1 MKHTASFL
9 KLPDVFTTIR
19 LVLIPA
25 VFWSIPISSHL
36 ALFVLTI
43 IFVTDIMDG
52 YLARKL
58 RISDRIFGKV
68 YDHLVDKLLIL
79 TITYA
84 LNVYKDL
91 PNWAYM
97 FFLVREFLLII
108 GGVFI
113 WLSTPTHVD
122 GSNALGKVAG
132 ITFYAMV
139 IAYIFQVP
147 FRWHLL
153 ILSVIMSSI
162 AFVSYAYREMKKLKH
177 AKKR

>member
-1 MKHTASFL
+1 MKHTVSFL
-9 KLPDVFTTIR
+9 KLPDIFTTIR

-25 VFWSIPISSHL
+25 VFWAIPINPYL
-36 ALFVLTI
+36 ALLILSI
-43 IFVTDIMDG
+43 IFITDILDG

-91 PNWAYM
+91 PNWAYL

-113 WLSTPTHVD
+113 WLSTPAHVD
-122 GSNALGKVAG
+122 GSNILGKAAG
-132 ITFYAMV
+132 VSFYAMV
-139 IAYIFQVP
+139 IAYIFELPIRQY
-147 FRWHLL
+147 LL

-162 AFVSYAYREMKKLKH
+162 AFVSYAYREIRKLTRTKKH
-177 AKKR
+177 

>member
-1 MKHTASFL
+1 MRHTASFL

-25 VFWSIPISSHL
+25 VFWSIPVNEYI
-36 ALFVLTI
+36 ALLILGI
-43 IFVTDIMDG
+43 IFVTDILDG
-52 YLARKL
+52 YLARRL

-113 WLSTPTHVD
+113 WLSTPAHLD

-139 IAYIFQVP
+139 IAYIFEVP

-162 AFVSYAYREMKKLKH
+162 AFVNYARREINKLKS
-177 AKKR
+177 ARKP

>member
-25 VFWSIPISSHL
+25 VFWAIPINPYL
-36 ALFVLTI
+36 ALLILGV
-43 IFVTDIMDG
+43 IFFTDIMDG
-52 YLARKL
+52 YLARKM

-84 LNVYKDL
+84 LNVYKGL

-113 WLSTPTHVD
+113 WLSTPAHVD
-122 GSNALGKVAG
+122 GSNVLGKAAG

-139 IAYIFQVP
+139 IAYIFQLP
-147 FRWHLL
+147 FREYLL
-153 ILSVIMSSI
+153 YLSVAMSSL
-162 AFVSYAYREMKKLKH
+162 AFLSYAYREIRKLSRKQ
-177 AKKR
+177 

>member
-1 MKHTASFL
+1 MRHTASFL
-9 KLPDVFTTIR
+9 KLPDLFTTIR

-25 VFWSIPISSHL
+25 VFWSIPVNSYL
-36 ALFVLTI
+36 ALSILSIVFI
-43 IFVTDIMDG
+43 TDIIDG

-58 RISDRIFGKV
+58 RISDRMFGKV

-84 LNVYKDL
+84 LNAYKDL

-97 FFLVREFLLII
+97 FFLIREFLLII

-113 WLSTPTHVD
+113 WLSTPAHVD
-122 GSNALGKVAG
+122 GSNALGKAAG

-139 IAYIFQVP
+139 IAYIFEMP

-153 ILSVIMSSI
+153 VLSIAMSSI
-162 AFVSYAYREMKKLKH
+162 AFAGYAYRELNKLKH
-177 AKKR
+177 TKKR

>member
-1 MKHTASFL
+1 MKHTISFL
-9 KLPDVFTTIR
+9 KLPDIFTTIR
-19 LVLIPA
+19 LALIPA
-25 VFWSIPISSHL
+25 VFWAIPINPCL
-36 ALFVLTI
+36 ALILLGI
-43 IFVTDIMDG
+43 IFITDILDG

-84 LNVYKDL
+84 LNVYKGL

-113 WLSTPTHVD
+113 WLSTPAHVD
-122 GSNALGKVAG
+122 GSNPLGKLAG
-132 ITFYAMV
+132 VTFYAMV
-139 IAYIFQVP
+139 IAYIFELP
-147 FRWHLL
+147 YREYLL
-153 ILSVIMSSI
+153 YLSVIMSSL
-162 AFVSYAYREMKKLKH
+162 AFISYAYRELKKIT
-177 AKKR
+177 RSRNG